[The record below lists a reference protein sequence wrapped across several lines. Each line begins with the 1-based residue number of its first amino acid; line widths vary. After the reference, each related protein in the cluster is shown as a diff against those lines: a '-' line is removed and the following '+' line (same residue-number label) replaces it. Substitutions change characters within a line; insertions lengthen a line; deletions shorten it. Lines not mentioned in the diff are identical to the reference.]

1 MYVGHTNLVYN
12 VLTFELELVLV
23 ALYAGGENW
32 FGVDAVATRHKFSL
46 FKLKKI
52 ECKQDSYSC

>member
-1 MYVGHTNLVYN
+1 MWVIQTWFI
-12 VLTFELELVLV
+12 TFELVLV
-23 ALYAGGENW
+23 ALYAGGENSL

-52 ECKQDSYSC
+52 ECKQNS

>member
-1 MYVGHTNLVYN
+1 
-12 VLTFELELVLV
+12 VLV

-46 FKLKKI
+46 FKFKKI
-52 ECKQDSYSC
+52 ECKQNS